1 LQDEI
6 NVVVDDTDWG
16 YRIGEIEI
24 ILTDPAQVTQAIEKI
39 EDLAKKLGT
48 FDPSVDLVLL
58 PFLSCMYLVVLF
70 TCRFTDLLY
79 FVMTITLAVLEQG
92 FE

>member
-1 LQDEI
+1 M
-6 NVVVDDTDWG
+6 VDDTDWG

-48 FDPSVDLVLL
+48 FHPSIDIVVLL

-70 TCRFTDLLY
+70 TCRFTLFCNDY
-79 FVMTITLAVLEQG
+79 YSSG
-92 FE
+92 FRARI